1 MNKML
6 EKFPL
11 PWPIICDITE
21 HDILQGQR
29 CSHSQCPTTLALTR
43 YAKEQGQNLQIK
55 VGRHYSTIYC
65 PTERAEWTLLHPQEL
80 RAWIRD
86 FDSSEEVKPER
97 FEIASDALKDW
108 KNPST
113 GYSPLEEGLNNG

>member
-1 MNKML
+1 MMNKIMNKMQ

-29 CSHSQCPTTLALTR
+29 CSHSQCPATLALTR
-43 YAKEQGQNLQIK
+43 YAKEKGQSLQINI
-55 VGRHYSTIYC
+55 GRHYSTIYC
-65 PTERAEWTLLHPQEL
+65 PTERVKWTMLHPKEL

-86 FDSSEEVKPER
+86 FDSLEEVKPER
-97 FEIASDALKDW
+97 FEIASDALRRWKD
-108 KNPST
+108 PIT
-113 GYSPLEEGLNNG
+113 D